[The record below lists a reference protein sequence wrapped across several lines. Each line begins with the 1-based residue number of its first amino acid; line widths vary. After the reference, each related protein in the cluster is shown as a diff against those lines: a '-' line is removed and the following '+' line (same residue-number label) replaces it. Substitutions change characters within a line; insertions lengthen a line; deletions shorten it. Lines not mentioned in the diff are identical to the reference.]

1 MKTLVKDGRVWT
13 ENAFRDV
20 DVLISGGKITA
31 IQNPGT
37 VPQDFEGEVI
47 AADGLLVM
55 PGAIDIHAHIQ
66 DGAETFYQGSCSA
79 AKGGVTT
86 VVDMPPFST
95 VIDRKTFEKRRAW
108 GDQECVTDFGL
119 TGGIVTRMSDLDHLE
134 ELVEAG
140 VAQFKIFMLMKPPT
154 ELLWAAVQKAAQT
167 GLRLTM
173 HMEEPAC
180 LGEVDWDDPLGFVKA
195 NPPAAEHVAVAQVLE
210 MARAA
215 GAPVHVCHVSSGRTV
230 ELIQMHKAWGTSVTA
245 ETAPQYLLL
254 NEEEYLEQGDRVI
267 ATPVLRK
274 QEDSD
279 MLWQGLQAGIIDC
292 MITDHFLG
300 AMPDPGKPRPALKDA
315 EPGIAGLEVFYP
327 LMLGAV
333 LDEDWLTMARLV
345 EVMSS
350 RPAALMGI
358 DDRKGRIA
366 VGMDADLVFFDI
378 DAEWKIGDLGKNSR
392 ISTLPYEGWWLNVVN
407 RRTMVR
413 GETVWDGEKILAKKG
428 WGNYCGALPERMI

>member
-1 MKTLVKDGRVWT
+1 MKTFVKNGQVWT
-13 ENAFRDV
+13 ENAFREADL
-20 DVLISGGKITA
+20 LIAEGRIAA
-31 IQNPGT
+31 IQNPCT
-37 VPQDFEGEVI
+37 VPQGFEGEI
-47 AADGLLVM
+47 IDADGLLVL

-95 VIDRKTFEKRRAW
+95 VIDQKSWQARKDLGER
-108 GDQECVTDFGL
+108 ECVTDFGL
-119 TGGIVTRMSDLDHLE
+119 TGGIVTKMSDLDHLD
-134 ELVEAG
+134 ELAAAG
-140 VAQFKIFMLMKPPT
+140 VAQFKLFMLMKPPT
-154 ELLWAAVQKAAQT
+154 ELVWAAVQKAAQT
-167 GLRLTM
+167 GLRLTV
-173 HMEEPAC
+173 HMEEPVC
-180 LGEVDWDDPLGFVKA
+180 LGEVDWDDPMGFVKA
-195 NPPAAEHVAVAQVLE
+195 NPPAAENVAAAQVLE

-230 ELIQMHKAWGTSVTA
+230 ELIQMHKAWGTDVTA

-254 NEEEYLEQGDRVI
+254 NEEDYLEQGDRVI

-274 QEDSD
+274 PEDSE
-279 MLWQGLQAGIIDC
+279 MLWRGLQAGIIDC

-300 AMPDPGKPRPALKDA
+300 ALPDPGKPRPALKDA
-315 EPGIAGLEVFYP
+315 EPGIASLEVFYP
-327 LMLGAV
+327 LMLNAV
-333 LDEDWLTMARLV
+333 LDAERLSMDRLV

-378 DAEWKIGDLGKNSR
+378 NSSWKIADLGGNSR
-392 ISTLPYEGWWLNVVN
+392 ISTLPYEGWRVNAFN

-413 GETVWDGEKILAKKG
+413 GQTVWDGEKVLNQKG
-428 WGNYCGALPERMI
+428 YGKYCGSQ

>member
-1 MKTLVKDGRVWT
+1 MKALVKNGRVWT

-20 DVLISGGKITA
+20 DVLISDGKITA

-37 VPQDFEGEVI
+37 VPNDFEGEVI

-95 VIDRKTFEKRRAW
+95 VIDRKTFENRKEW
-108 GDQECVTDFGL
+108 GERECVIDFGL
-119 TGGIVTRMSDLDHLE
+119 TGGIVTRMTDLDHLQ
-134 ELVEAG
+134 ELAEAG

-167 GLRLTM
+167 GLRLTV

-210 MARAA
+210 MAHAA

-230 ELIQMHKAWGTSVTA
+230 ELIQMHKTCGTQVTA

-254 NEEEYLEQGDRVI
+254 NVEEYLEQGDRVI

-274 QEDSD
+274 REDSE
-279 MLWQGLQAGIIDC
+279 MLWHGLQTGIIDC

-300 AMPDPGKPRPALKDA
+300 ALPDPGKPRPALKDA

-327 LMLGAV
+327 LMLNVV
-333 LDEDWLTMARLV
+333 LNEGWLSMDRLV
-345 EVMSS
+345 DVMSS

-366 VGMDADLVFFDI
+366 VGMDADLVFFD
-378 DAEWKIGDLGKNSR
+378 AGAAWKIADLGVDSR
-392 ISTLPYEGWWLNVVN
+392 ISTLPYEGWEMGVFN

-413 GETVWDGEKILAKKG
+413 GNTVWNGRTILAEKG
-428 WGNYCGALPERMI
+428 WGNYFGRLQRYK